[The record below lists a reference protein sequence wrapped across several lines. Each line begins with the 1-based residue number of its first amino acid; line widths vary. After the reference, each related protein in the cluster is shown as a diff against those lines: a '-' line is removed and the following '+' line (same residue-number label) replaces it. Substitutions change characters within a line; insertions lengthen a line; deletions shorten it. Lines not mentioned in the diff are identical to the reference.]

1 MPLPFSTLS
10 KYPVSERYR
19 RLRKQLPAIS
29 LSAVLVLTL
38 NGCGKQGEDTP
49 PAPVDAIPAPA
60 PMDNQPL
67 RQTTERVW
75 QQVDTQ
81 LTQCQQDAH
90 KLNQGIDNLLK
101 LMDEVSLSD
110 AKNAWH
116 TSHNCLQQLTPFLL
130 LGDVSPGLFGP
141 MRELAFNVDAWP
153 IQPGYLD
160 YFDVYPHSGIVND
173 IAVPLTASALRG
185 QHGFSDNSDVSLGFH
200 AIAYLLWGEEGQR
213 PPTDFIADGTV
224 TEKQKASGLTPVDL
238 PNSRRRTL
246 LKLQGQL
253 LLDDLKNLQQQLH
266 PATNTLSLAYQRLS
280 PQSRLQLWQR
290 VAEYQIKSD
299 VMDTQVSILAAGEG
313 LPEGHNQFAGHTSES
328 LVAGLQGLEN
338 LLFGLPVE
346 DGTVADPTLVSF
358 LLEEQ
363 EQQALKQAL
372 DKAQQQ
378 FEALAD
384 DWPAVGEK
392 RLKPLLQALSD
403 AAALLT
409 PRATAESSATESQT
423 S

>member
-1 MPLPFSTLS
+1 MPLPRSISSLRTLC
-10 KYPVSERYR
+10 YR
-19 RLRKQLPAIS
+19 ARRQLPIITLGA
-29 LSAVLVLTL
+29 ALVLAL
-38 NGCGKQGEDTP
+38 NGCDKQDDEAR
-49 PAPVDAIPAPA
+49 PAPTDAIPAPA
-60 PMDNQPL
+60 PEDNRPL
-67 RQTTERVW
+67 RQATESAW
-75 QQVDTQ
+75 QQADTQ
-81 LTQCQQDAH
+81 LTQCQQDTH
-90 KLNQGIDNLLK
+90 KLNQSIDTLLA
-101 LMDEVSLSD
+101 LMDDTSLNE
-110 AKNAWH
+110 AKSAWH
-116 TSHNCLQQLTPFLL
+116 TSHNCVQQLTPFLL

-141 MRELAFNVDAWP
+141 MRQLAFNVDAWP

-173 IAVPLTASALRG
+173 IAVPLTATALRA

-200 AIAYLLWGEEGQR
+200 AIAYLLWGEEGKR
-213 PPTDFIADGTV
+213 PATDFIADGTV
-224 TEKQKASGLTPVDL
+224 TEKQQASGLTPVDL

-253 LLDDLKNLQQQLH
+253 LLDDLNTLQQQLH

-280 PQSRLQLWQR
+280 PQSRLQLWER

-299 VMDTQVSILAAGEG
+299 VMDTQVSILAAGKG
-313 LPEGHNQFAGHTSES
+313 LPDGHNQFAGHTSES

-338 LLFGLPVE
+338 LLFGVPVE
-346 DGTVADPTLVSF
+346 DSSAAEPALVNF

-363 EQQALKQAL
+363 DQQALKQAL

-409 PRATAESSATESQT
+409 PRATAER
-423 S
+423 